1 MDIMA
6 CILSKAVDG
15 ARKTHVMYGCN
26 LSHRQFKVY
35 LGLLVESGLISLR
48 SESDVEILVTTD
60 EGRVFLKDYGNLKG
74 HLAT

>member
-1 MDIMA
+1 MA

-26 LSHRQFKVY
+26 LSHRQFQVY
-35 LGLLVESGLISLR
+35 LDLLAESGLIGLR
-48 SESDVEILVTTD
+48 SESDVKVLVTTD
-60 EGRVFLKDYGNLKG
+60 EGRVFLRDYRRLKG

>member
-6 CILSKAVDG
+6 CILSKAMDG

-26 LSHRQFKVY
+26 LSYRQFKVY
-35 LGLLVESGLISLR
+35 LDLLTESGLLSLR
-48 SESDVEILVTTD
+48 KESNVEILVTTD
-60 EGRVFLKDYGNLKG
+60 EGHVFLKDYGNLKA